1 MTDDIDKKIETGK
14 KSEVLAPPF
23 DDYTDMLLKSVPE
36 LRMGWMEEVMGTA
49 AE

>member
-1 MTDDIDKKIETGK
+1 MHLGKLVRYGK